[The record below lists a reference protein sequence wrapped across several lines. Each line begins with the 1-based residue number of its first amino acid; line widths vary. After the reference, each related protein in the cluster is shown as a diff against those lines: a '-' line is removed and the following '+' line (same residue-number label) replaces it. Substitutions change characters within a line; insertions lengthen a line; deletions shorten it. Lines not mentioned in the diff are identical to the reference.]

1 MPQPHILK
9 ITEIFSSIAGEGLRS
24 GEPTIFIRLTGC
36 NLRCAF
42 CDTKY
47 SWQGGKS
54 YSVDKVIET
63 VGQIRKRFPADWA
76 CLTGGEPLLQD
87 VEPLVKKLK
96 KECYKIHIETNG
108 TVYRPFRVDWLTLS
122 PKPETYGFAPEFTAK
137 ANEVKLVVS
146 KELTLEVIQN
156 LREKFPT
163 QTPIL
168 LQPQSNRKWSI
179 DMGMKLLKQTLNLGL
194 KNIKIS
200 VQIHK
205 IYGLK

>member
-9 ITEIFSSIAGEGLRS
+9 ITEIFPSIAGEGLRS
-24 GEPTIFIRLTGC
+24 GEPTIFIRLAGC

-47 SWQGGKS
+47 SWEGGKS
-54 YSVDKVIET
+54 FSAEKIIET
-63 VGQIRKRFPADWA
+63 VRRIQRRFPADWV

-87 VEPLVKKLK
+87 VKPLVKKLK
-96 KECYKIHIETNG
+96 KEGFQIHIETNG
-108 TVYRPFRVDWLTLS
+108 TVHFPFSVDWLTLS
-122 PKPETYGFAPEFTAK
+122 PKPQAYGFAPEFTAK

-156 LREKFPT
+156 LREKFPA

-168 LQPQSNRKWSI
+168 LQPQSNRKWSM
-179 DMGMKLLKQTLNLGL
+179 DMGIKLLKQTLNLGL

-200 VQIHK
+200 VQTHK

>member
-24 GEPTIFIRLTGC
+24 GEPTIFIRLAGC

-47 SWQGGKS
+47 SWQEGKG
-54 YSVDKVIET
+54 YSEEKIIEA
-63 VGQIRKRFPADWA
+63 VRQIHGRFPADWI

-87 VEPLVKKLK
+87 VKQLVKKLR
-96 KECYKIHIETNG
+96 KEGFKIQIETNG
-108 TVYRPFRVDWLTLS
+108 TVYRPFRVDCLTLS
-122 PKPETYGFAPEFTAK
+122 PKPQAYGFAPKFAANT
-137 ANEVKLVVS
+137 NEVKLVVS

-156 LREKFPT
+156 LREKFPV

-168 LQPQSNRKWSI
+168 LQPQSNRKWSME
-179 DMGMKLLKQTLNLGL
+179 MGLKLLKQTLNLGL

-200 VQIHK
+200 IQIHK
-205 IYGLK
+205 IFRMK

>member
-9 ITEIFSSIAGEGLRS
+9 ITEIFPSIAGEGLRS
-24 GEPTIFIRLTGC
+24 GEPTIFVRLAGC

-54 YSVDKVIET
+54 YSVDKIIET
-63 VGQIRKRFPADWA
+63 VGQIRKRFPADWV
-76 CLTGGEPLLQD
+76 CLTGGEPLLQE
-87 VEPLVKKLK
+87 VKPLVNKLK

-108 TVYRPFRVDWLTLS
+108 TIYRPIRVDWMTLS
-122 PKPETYGFAPEFTAK
+122 PKPGTYEFVSEFTTK

-156 LREKFPT
+156 LRGKIPAK
-163 QTPIL
+163 TPIL
-168 LQPQSNRKWSI
+168 LQPQSNRKWSM
-179 DMGMKLLKQTLNLGL
+179 DLGMKLLKRAMNTGL
-194 KNIKIS
+194 KNIRIS
-200 VQIHK
+200 VQLHK
-205 IYGLK
+205 CIGVR

>member
-9 ITEIFSSIAGEGLRS
+9 ITEIFPSIAGEGLRS

-54 YSVDKVIET
+54 YSVDKIIET

-122 PKPETYGFAPEFTAK
+122 PKPETYGFAPEFSAK

-163 QTPIL
+163 QTPVL
-168 LQPQSNRKWSI
+168 LQPQSNRKWSM
-179 DMGMKLLKQTLNLGL
+179 DLGMKLLKQTLNLGL

>member
-1 MPQPHILK
+1 
-9 ITEIFSSIAGEGLRS
+9 
-24 GEPTIFIRLTGC
+24 
-36 NLRCAF
+36 
-42 CDTKY
+42 
-47 SWQGGKS
+47 
-54 YSVDKVIET
+54 V
-63 VGQIRKRFPADWA
+63 

-108 TVYRPFRVDWLTLS
+108 TVYHPFRVDWLTLS
-122 PKPETYGFAPEFTAK
+122 PKPETYGFAPEFSAK

-156 LREKFPT
+156 LRGKIPVK
-163 QTPIL
+163 TPIL
-168 LQPQSNRKWSI
+168 LQAQSNRKWSI

>member
-9 ITEIFSSIAGEGLRS
+9 ITEIFPSIAGEGLRS

>member
-1 MPQPHILK
+1 MPPPHTLK
-9 ITEIFSSIAGEGLRS
+9 ITEIFPSIAGEGLRS

-63 VGQIRKRFPADWA
+63 VGQIRKRFPADWV

-108 TVYRPFRVDWLTLS
+108 TVYHPFRVDWLTLS
-122 PKPETYGFAPEFTAK
+122 PKPETYGFAPEFSAK

-156 LREKFPT
+156 LRGKIPVK
-163 QTPIL
+163 TPIL

-194 KNIKIS
+194 KNIRVS
-200 VQIHK
+200 VQLHK
-205 IYGLK
+205 CIGVR

>member
-54 YSVDKVIET
+54 YSVDKIIET

>member
-9 ITEIFSSIAGEGLRS
+9 ISEIFSSIAGEGLRS
-24 GEPTIFIRLTGC
+24 GEPTIFLRLAGC

-42 CDTKY
+42 CDTKF
-47 SWQGGKS
+47 SWQGGRD
-54 YSVDKVIET
+54 YSEEQIIEI
-63 VGQIRKRFPADWA
+63 VERIHGRFPTDWI

-87 VEPLVKKLK
+87 VRPIIQRLRREGF
-96 KECYKIHIETNG
+96 KIHLETNG
-108 TVYRPFRVDWLTLS
+108 TIYRPLRVDWLTLS
-122 PKPETYGFAPEFTAK
+122 PKPRAYGFAQELTAK

-146 KELTLEVIQN
+146 KELTLDVIRN
-156 LREKFPT
+156 LREKFPA

-168 LQPQSNRKWSI
+168 LQPESNRKWSME
-179 DMGMKLLKQTLNLGL
+179 MGIKLLKQTLNLGL

-200 VQIHK
+200 AQIHK

>member
-9 ITEIFSSIAGEGLRS
+9 ITEIFPSIAGEGLRS
-24 GEPTIFIRLTGC
+24 GEPTIFIRLAGC

-47 SWQGGKS
+47 SWQEGKG
-54 YSVDKVIET
+54 YSEKKIVEAVSRI
-63 VGQIRKRFPADWA
+63 QRRFPADWV

-96 KECYKIHIETNG
+96 KEGFKIHIETNG
-108 TVYRPFRVDWLTLS
+108 TVHRPFRVDWLTLS
-122 PKPETYGFAPEFTAK
+122 PKPGTYGFAPEFTAK

-156 LREKFPT
+156 LREKFPV

-168 LQPQSNRKWSI
+168 LQPQSNTKWST
-179 DMGMKLLKQTLNLGL
+179 DLGLKLLKNAMKAGL
-194 KNIKIS
+194 KNIRFS
-200 VQIHK
+200 VQLHK
-205 IYGLK
+205 YIGVR

>member
-9 ITEIFSSIAGEGLRS
+9 ITEIFPSIAGEGLRS
-24 GEPTIFIRLTGC
+24 GEPTIFIRLAGC
-36 NLRCAF
+36 NLRCSF

-47 SWQGGKS
+47 SWQGGKG
-54 YSVDKVIET
+54 YSEEKIIEI
-63 VGQIRKRFPADWA
+63 VRRIQGRFPADWV

-122 PKPETYGFAPEFTAK
+122 PKPGTYGFAPEFTAK

-156 LREKFPT
+156 LRGKIPVK
-163 QTPIL
+163 TPIL
-168 LQPQSNRKWSI
+168 LQPQSNRKWSM
-179 DMGMKLLKQTLNLGL
+179 DMGMKLLKRAMNAGV
-194 KNIKIS
+194 KNIRVS
-200 VQIHK
+200 VQLHK
-205 IYGLK
+205 CIGVR